1 MGRALVSGWLAEGYE
16 SDRIHVV
23 DPSDEARA
31 AMAKLG
37 VTTSAELAEAPD
49 AVDLIMLAV
58 KPQQLE
64 NVLPAYRALCQTG
77 PVVLSIAA
85 VFAWIG
91 AWFAVL
97 FTGRYPRGIFTFLE
111 GLMRW
116 WLRVEAYAF
125 LLITDEYTPFRLA

>member
-37 VTTSAELAEAPD
+37 VTTSAELGEAPD

-64 NVLPAYRALCQTG
+64 NVLPAPLCVPCRTRRR
-77 PVVLSIAA
+77 PSV
-85 VFAWIG
+85 
-91 AWFAVL
+91 
-97 FTGRYPRGIFTFLE
+97 RE
-111 GLMRW
+111 
-116 WLRVEAYAF
+116 
-125 LLITDEYTPFRLA
+125 